1 MSWNREQIVG
11 IDIVEN
17 IVDAQPLRNLS
28 RRDGWK
34 CKETFGGKIDDE
46 NVVVNLSK
54 MVMKLWDGGD
64 KDPCDNQI
72 YLSFLNKS
80 NKFEPEIQIKYQ

>member
-28 RRDGWK
+28 RRDSWK

-72 YLSFLNKS
+72 FLLVLYK
-80 NKFEPEIQIKYQ
+80 

>member
-34 CKETFGGKIDDE
+34 CKETSGGKIDDE
-46 NVVVNLSK
+46 NVVVNFSK

-72 YLSFLNKS
+72 FLLVLYK
-80 NKFEPEIQIKYQ
+80 